1 LLQIALL
8 QYWSTRVLVQC
19 VAIMLYGPWQ
29 LAAKNFSGAAVG
41 VGLTWV
47 WHILTATTWLFR
59 PHVVLLSWGWRC
71 YTYMQLLVAHTADQ
85 LVLLDITV
93 VMAVVV
99 VGFIQSALQLR
110 CARQY

>member
-1 LLQIALL
+1 
-8 QYWSTRVLVQC
+8 
-19 VAIMLYGPWQ
+19 
-29 LAAKNFSGAAVG
+29 
-41 VGLTWV
+41 
-47 WHILTATTWLFR
+47 
-59 PHVVLLSWGWRC
+59 
-71 YTYMQLLVAHTADQ
+71 MQLLVAHTADQ